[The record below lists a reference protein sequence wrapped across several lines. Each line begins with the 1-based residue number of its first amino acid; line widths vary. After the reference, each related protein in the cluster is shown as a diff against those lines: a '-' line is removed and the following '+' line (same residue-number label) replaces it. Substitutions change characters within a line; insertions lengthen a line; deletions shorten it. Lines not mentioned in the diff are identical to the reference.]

1 MNWVNLFMGKVR
13 KFFKSYTLSY
23 HNIKATFITGLMLDG
38 YWEQTLLHTVTTV
51 MVLVNDVL
59 NSLLKIGPMRYSA
72 LRYVFHN
79 FLSLN

>member
-1 MNWVNLFMGKVR
+1 
-13 KFFKSYTLSY
+13 
-23 HNIKATFITGLMLDG
+23 MLDG